1 MFHLIARPELIT
13 PAAAAK
19 APAFAKVQLAP
30 AKKMTLKEEAVAAIA
45 AARDDRFGAMAKLV
59 DKLQSGLLF
68 GGQRVTFTYKC
79 MQEFFARGGVDAD
92 EFEEFMQGVDAHNS
106 RG

>member
-30 AKKMTLKEEAVAAIA
+30 AKRMTLKEEAVAAIA
-45 AARDDRFGAMAKLV
+45 AARDDRFGLMAKLV

-68 GGQRVTFTYKC
+68 GGQRVTFTYKD
-79 MQEFFARGGVDAD
+79 MALFFSRGGVDAC